1 MCFGTPRDTY
11 GDVPGLLAR
20 YRDAGPGIRC
30 AEGAG
35 VLVSQS
41 TIGVLG
47 FSEGG
52 NEYAGVS
59 GVSLTGC
66 SFFVVRGSPAKPQSV
81 PLGGGAGLQRS
92 TQRSPLWGIRGFE
105 PHITIVV
112 TGPGTP
118 LFPPPRNGGLAFFLP
133 VFIVRPRRGVLRTS

>member
-20 YRDAGPGIRC
+20 YRDAGPGIRR
-30 AEGAG
+30 AKASG

-52 NEYAGVS
+52 NENAGVSGVCLTGCSFFGARGSPAGPRGGAGGKEGAGVS

-66 SFFVVRGSPAKPQSV
+66 SFFVARGSPAEPRSV
-81 PLGGGAGLQRS
+81 PLGGGAGQ
-92 TQRSPLWGIRGFE
+92 
-105 PHITIVV
+105 
-112 TGPGTP
+112 
-118 LFPPPRNGGLAFFLP
+118 
-133 VFIVRPRRGVLRTS
+133 

>member
-20 YRDAGPGIRC
+20 YRDAGPGIRR
-30 AEGAG
+30 AKASG

-52 NEYAGVS
+52 NENAGVS

-66 SFFVVRGSPAKPQSV
+66 SFFCGARFTGRASERAARRRSGTITFDTKVTH
-81 PLGGGAGLQRS
+81 LGC
-92 TQRSPLWGIRGFE
+92 T
-105 PHITIVV
+105 
-112 TGPGTP
+112 
-118 LFPPPRNGGLAFFLP
+118 
-133 VFIVRPRRGVLRTS
+133 